1 MAEQRKIKIAHLL
14 SGSIEYLAGGDLVVL
29 NLLKRLDGD
38 KFDPWV
44 ICFNEVRN
52 PGEPL
57 IIRTAGLMGVKTF
70 MINAG
75 GIFDVGTVK
84 RLKEFV
90 ITNRID
96 ILHCHGYKADV
107 IGSLVCKHGGTRKV
121 TTLHGWWTG
130 ASLKL
135 KLYSLLD
142 IIAIRNFN
150 KIIAV
155 SRPIMDGLLKGGIP
169 LDRLVCIENG
179 VEVHGLDKSGARK
192 VRKELQIPEGTTIL
206 GMTGR
211 LSKEKGHKYLFS
223 AIQNMENVIMIV
235 VGSGPLESRL
245 KKLAEDLNITK
256 KVVFVGFKTNVND
269 YLAAM
274 DIFLL
279 PSLTEGL
286 PLSLLEAMAAEKP
299 IIASQVGG
307 IPTALEDRKTGLL
320 VKPKDPVALKKAIT
334 TFIEDKD
341 LAASLALNARNLAVK
356 RFSLGKMTKTYESLY
371 LDVAS

>member
-1 MAEQRKIKIAHLL
+1 MPDKCKIKIAHFL

-29 NLLKRLDGD
+29 NLLKRLNGD
-38 KFDPWV
+38 RYDPWV
-44 ICFNEVRN
+44 ICFNEARN

-57 IIRTAGLMGVKTF
+57 IISKAGLMGVKTF

-75 GIFDVGTVK
+75 GLFDVGTVK

-90 ITNRID
+90 VKNRID

-107 IGSLVCKHGGTRKV
+107 IGSLICKYGGMRKV

-135 KLYSLLD
+135 KLYNFLD
-142 IIAIRNFN
+142 IIAIRKFD
-150 KIIAV
+150 KIVAV

-169 LDRLVCIENG
+169 PDRLVYVENG
-179 VEVHGLDKSGARK
+179 VEVDRLDKSGAGK
-192 VRKELQIPEGTTIL
+192 VRKELQLPEGTTIL

-223 AIQNMENVIMIV
+223 AIQNMENVIIIV

-245 KKLAEDLNITK
+245 KKLAENLNITK

-307 IPTALEDRKTGLL
+307 IPTVIEDRKTGLL
-320 VKPKDPVALKKAIT
+320 VKPRDPVALKKAIS

-341 LAASLALNARNLAVK
+341 LAVRLALNARNLAVE
-356 RFSLGKMTKTYESLY
+356 RFSLEKMAKTYESLY
-371 LDVAS
+371 LDVTS